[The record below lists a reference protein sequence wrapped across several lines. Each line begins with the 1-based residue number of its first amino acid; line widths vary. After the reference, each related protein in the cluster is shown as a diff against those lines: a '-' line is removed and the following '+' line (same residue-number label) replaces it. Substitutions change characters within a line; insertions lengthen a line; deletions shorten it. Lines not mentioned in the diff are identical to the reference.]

1 MDTSNTQ
8 QKKGKTPRKWG
19 NRLLFYFT
27 VMAVVP
33 VYWASLFYIKLVSGN
48 NAEELGFAVT
58 VAFFLFLYLGWYL
71 ADSWQLK
78 SERLLKK
85 AITALGLVVVA
96 CFVGLFIHADIQLP
110 HLPAVNL
117 LLFWALFILLS
128 SALGAWLK
136 FLVKRFNLR
145 IDQANALATQS
156 KSELQLLQSQLSPH
170 FLFNTLNNMYG
181 LSISDHEKIPDL
193 LLKLSE
199 LLRYSVYEAKELLVP
214 LKSELA
220 YIHNY
225 IDFEKIRIGNRLS
238 LTCNLEQVG
247 TEHIKIAPMLLI
259 VFIENAFK
267 HSKNTAQK
275 SIVIDITLKTW
286 EDWILFSIRNSF
298 DEHEEKTKNLS
309 SGLGLSNTYQRLKV
323 LYPNQYELK
332 ISKDEGMYNVSLQ
345 LKMK

>member
-1 MDTSNTQ
+1 MSTSNDQ
-8 QKKGKTPRKWG
+8 LKKGKPPRKRG
-19 NRLLFYFT
+19 NRILFFFT
-27 VMAVVP
+27 VMAAVP

-48 NAEELGFAVT
+48 GLEELGFAVT

-71 ADSWQLK
+71 ADSRQLN
-78 SERLLKK
+78 SQRLLSRVI
-85 AITALGLVVVA
+85 AALGITVVA

-110 HLPAVNL
+110 HMPAVNL
-117 LLFWALFILLS
+117 LLFWALFIVLS

-145 IDQANALATQS
+145 IDQANAQATQS
-156 KSELQLLQSQLSPH
+156 QSELQLLQSQLSPH

-181 LSISDHEKIPDL
+181 LSISDHEKIPGL

-214 LKSELA
+214 LKSELT
-220 YIHNY
+220 YVQNY

-247 TEHIKIAPMLLI
+247 TERIKIAPMLLI

-286 EDWILFSIRNSF
+286 DDWILFSIKNSF

>member
-1 MDTSNTQ
+1 MGATQ
-8 QKKGKTPRKWG
+8 DKLKKGKQRKSG
-19 NRLLFYFT
+19 NRLLFFFT
-27 VMAVVP
+27 VLAAVP
-33 VYWASLFYIKLVSGN
+33 VYWASLFYIRLVSGN
-48 NAEELGFAVT
+48 ALEEIGFAIT
-58 VAFFLFLYLGWYL
+58 VAFFLFLYLGWYI
-71 ADSWQLK
+71 AQSWQLN
-78 SERLLKK
+78 SERSFKA
-85 AITALGLVVVA
+85 AITVLVILVVA
-96 CFVGLFIHADIQLP
+96 CFIGLFIHADIQLP
-110 HLPAVNL
+110 HMPAVNL
-117 LLFWALFILLS
+117 LLFWALFIVLS
-128 SALGAWLK
+128 SALGAL
-136 FLVKRFNLR
+136 LQLLIKRFNARL
-145 IDQANALATQS
+145 DSADALATQS

-181 LSISDHEKIPDL
+181 LSISDHEKIPGL

-220 YIHNY
+220 YINNY

-238 LTCNLEQVG
+238 LTCNLEQIA
-247 TEHIKIAPMLLI
+247 TDRIKIAPMLLI

-298 DEHEEKTKNLS
+298 DEHEEKTKDLS

-323 LYPNQYELK
+323 LYPNAYELK
-332 ISKDEGMYNVSLQ
+332 ISKEEGMYNVSLQ
-345 LKMK
+345 VKMK